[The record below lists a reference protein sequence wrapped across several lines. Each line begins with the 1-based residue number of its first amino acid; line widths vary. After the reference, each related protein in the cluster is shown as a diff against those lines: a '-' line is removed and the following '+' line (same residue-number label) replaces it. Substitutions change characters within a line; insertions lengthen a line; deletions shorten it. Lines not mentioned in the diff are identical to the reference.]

1 MLRISV
7 AGTVSIESKVALAI
21 PEVSPLSTTLETST
35 PTVSVRSKSVRV
47 KVSLTLKPAFV
58 SVKVAAALS
67 PVSTVISGVSLV
79 PLIVITTFCVSVA
92 FSLSV
97 AVNV

>member
-21 PEVSPLSTTLETST
+21 PEVSPLSTTLDTAI

-47 KVSLTLKPAFV
+47 KVSLTLNPMFDSLKV
-58 SVKVAAALS
+58 SAALS
-67 PVSTVISGVSLV
+67 PVSTVISGESFV
-79 PLIVITTFCVSVA
+79 PVIVIVTS
-92 FSLSV
+92 
-97 AVNV
+97 